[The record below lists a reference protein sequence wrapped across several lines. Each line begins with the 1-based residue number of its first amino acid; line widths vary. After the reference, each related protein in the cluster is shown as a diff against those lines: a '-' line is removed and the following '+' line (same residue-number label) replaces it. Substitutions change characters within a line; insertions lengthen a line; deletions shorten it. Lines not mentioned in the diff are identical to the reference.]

1 MSSYGGGR
9 DQQLASRITIK
20 FLLGNGITGSL
31 IGTKGSAVK
40 CLIDMSGAKVYV
52 SNGDAH
58 FPGSTD
64 RVILVSGSLS
74 QITIVQSL
82 IWHLIANNVRSTEM
96 GERSETWD
104 PYTALDEC
112 NDGIHDE
119 IIVTCKLS
127 IPQAAAGMI
136 LGRNGSSIRSIT
148 EESGARIS
156 MASKDDGMVML
167 THERILTITGPKINC
182 VKCTSLVVAKLSE
195 DTAISQY
202 AYRGTS
208 YSGTPNGLSSPSA
221 LGPPSYGGSSLSHN
235 GHNNRDNNTNNNRS
249 NVSPYSRGGPSSY
262 GQDGNDDNNYRG
274 GMRNDN
280 ALPPPRRNGSGSS
293 LHYPHQ
299 PSLSPPSYSL
309 NNSPMYLGTGQ
320 SGSGNSISNGFDG
333 GGGGGGGG
341 GGSPMPLI
349 DALTTISLA
358 VPEALVGNILGRNG
372 SAVREI
378 SSLSGAKVLVSPRG
392 EYIEGTTNRL
402 VTIQGSPECAQTAHH
417 FIVQKLQAGAM
428 QSTSSGKLVVV

>member
-221 LGPPSYGGSSLSHN
+221 LGSPSYGGSSLSHN

-309 NNSPMYLGTGQ
+309 NNSPMYLCTEIMIIRMNINPILPLPLPYPYPTFHYTIPPFPSLPHPPLPTLTFHYTILPACSGTGQ
-320 SGSGNSISNGFDG
+320 SGSGNSISNGFD
-333 GGGGGGGG
+333 GGGGGG

-358 VPEALVGNILGRNG
+358 VPEVG
-372 SAVREI
+372 
-378 SSLSGAKVLVSPRG
+378 K
-392 EYIEGTTNRL
+392 
-402 VTIQGSPECAQTAHH
+402 
-417 FIVQKLQAGAM
+417 
-428 QSTSSGKLVVV
+428 

>member
-1 MSSYGGGR
+1 MSSFENSRGNRGSNGG
-9 DQQLASRITIK
+9 DNQSSSSRIAIK

-74 QITIVQSL
+74 QITVVQSL

-112 NDGIHDE
+112 SEGIHDE

-167 THERILTITGPKINC
+167 THERVLTITGPKINC
-182 VKCTSLVVAKLSE
+182 VKCTTLVVAKLAE
-195 DTAISQY
+195 DMAISQY

-208 YSGTPNGLSSPSA
+208 YAGAPSGLSSPPST
-221 LGPPSYGGSSLSHN
+221 LGSPSYGGSSLSHSN
-235 GHNNRDNNTNNNRS
+235 HNSRDNITRS
-249 NVSPYSRGGPSSY
+249 SANVSPYGRGTSSN
-262 GQDGNDDNNYRG
+262 GHDGNDDNNYRG
-274 GMRNDN
+274 GMRSDN

-299 PSLSPPSYSL
+299 PPLSHSPPSYSI
-309 NNSPMYLGTGQ
+309 NNSPMYLG
-320 SGSGNSISNGFDG
+320 
-333 GGGGGGGG
+333 
-341 GGSPMPLI
+341 
-349 DALTTISLA
+349 
-358 VPEALVGNILGRNG
+358 
-372 SAVREI
+372 
-378 SSLSGAKVLVSPRG
+378 
-392 EYIEGTTNRL
+392 
-402 VTIQGSPECAQTAHH
+402 
-417 FIVQKLQAGAM
+417 
-428 QSTSSGKLVVV
+428 ST